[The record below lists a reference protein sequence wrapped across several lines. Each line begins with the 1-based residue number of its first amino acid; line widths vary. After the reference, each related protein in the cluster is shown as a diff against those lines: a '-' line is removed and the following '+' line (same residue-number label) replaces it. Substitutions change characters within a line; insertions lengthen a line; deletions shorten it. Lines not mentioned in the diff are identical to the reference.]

1 MEWTIRSAF
10 DLSLEQKKNIEQAL
24 GANLGSDKPLRFVT
38 EPSLIAGIE
47 LVVKGQKIAWTIA
60 DYLTSLER
68 DLEVLLK
75 DQAVAEHESQPKPET
90 QLERR

>member
-1 MEWTIRSAF
+1 
-10 DLSLEQKKNIEQAL
+10 LSLEQKKTIEQAL
-24 GANLGSDKPLRFVT
+24 RANLAGDKPLRFVT

-60 DYLTSLER
+60 DYLASLER
-68 DLEVLLK
+68 ELEMLLK
-75 DQAVAEHESQPKPET
+75 NQAVAEHESQSQPET

>member
-1 MEWTIRSAF
+1 M
-10 DLSLEQKKNIEQAL
+10 
-24 GANLGSDKPLRFVT
+24 T

-68 DLEVLLK
+68 DLEMLLK
-75 DQAVAEHESQPKPET
+75 NQAVAERESQPQPET
-90 QLERR
+90 QLERQ